1 MDPVSIGL
9 LAALAGGVGGELG
22 RQSWAG
28 LSALVRRPF
37 SRGSGEQAPAIS
49 TGEAELAHLSEEPD
63 DRGRAQALST
73 ALALRAAVD
82 TDFRAGLAAWQQQAA
97 ALRDQEGVVL
107 NSITGG
113 TQHGPVLQGKNF
125 TGGFTFNTPPAPPA
139 SPPSEASGGG
149 PANPTP

>member
-37 SRGSGEQAPAIS
+37 SRGAGEQAPAVS
-49 TGEAELAHLSEEPD
+49 TGEVELVRLSEEPND
-63 DRGRAQALST
+63 QGRAQELST

-97 ALRDQEGVVL
+97 ALQDQDGVVL

-113 TQHGPVLQGKNF
+113 TLHGPVLQGKDF
-125 TGGFTFNTPPAPPA
+125 SGSFTFGTPPAPPA
-139 SPPSEASGGG
+139 SPTSEGG
-149 PANPTP
+149 PAGTTP